1 VQNSEKLDYKMFQA
15 FCMSIATR
23 EEQIIRIQANSPY
36 PELNEALES
45 SLRTEVLKV
54 TQRTLE
60 SALVEEVQ
68 QHLSQQGEKRPR
80 RSGYFRRTL
89 NSEYGQ
95 IRGLAVPKLRC
106 GNGQRD
112 WQILQRYQRS
122 LGSLLNFCL
131 CLYVMG
137 LSLRDLQEALYDLL
151 GEVLS
156 VSAINRVTLA
166 AQQQMSEQRT
176 AKISQS
182 PTLLLVDGVWVSI
195 QYASEQ
201 TWEDQSGHQRKLR
214 QSEDRV
220 VLVAMAIWPDGTQQ
234 IVHYEV
240 APQESQTQWQTFFE
254 HLAAR
259 GVDLSAIE
267 LVVSDGT
274 NGLPPV
280 LDNCMPN
287 AQHQRCIT
295 HKVRAMQRHLSYENL
310 PTQTEQGQKITSSQ
324 AKQLRREQI
333 QEEAYAIYKEPDWL
347 DAIERLVEFVHKWQP
362 LEEKAVQTFLDDI
375 ALTLMFYD
383 FDAALHP
390 LLRTTNALE
399 RFFREFRAKTD
410 EIGAFPN
417 EQSCLT
423 LFYLVM
429 QRDHAKH
436 DRLKS
441 VAKNS

>member
-1 VQNSEKLDYKMFQA
+1 MN
-15 FCMSIATR
+15 IATR
-23 EEQIIRIQANSPY
+23 EEQIVRIQATSPY
-36 PELNEALES
+36 PELNEALEA
-45 SLRTEVLKV
+45 SLKAEVLKV
-54 TQRTLE
+54 TQSTLE
-60 SALVEEVQ
+60 SALNEEVH
-68 QHLSQQGEKRPR
+68 QHLINLGEKRPR

-106 GNGQRD
+106 GNGQRH

-137 LSLRDLQEALYDLL
+137 LSLRDLQEALYEIL

-166 AQQQMSEQRT
+166 AQQQMSQQRT
-176 AKISQS
+176 AAISQT

-201 TWEDQSGHQRKLR
+201 TWEDQSGHQRALR
-214 QSEDRV
+214 RAEERV
-220 VLVAMAIWPDGTQQ
+220 VLVAMAIGPDGTSQ
-234 IVHYEV
+234 ILHYEV
-240 APQESQTQWQTFFE
+240 APQESQADWQAFFE

-259 GVDLSAIE
+259 GLDLGAVE
-267 LVVSDGT
+267 LIVSDGT

-280 LDNCMPN
+280 LEHFVPN

-295 HKVRAMQRHLSYENL
+295 HKVRAMQRHLCYENL
-310 PTQTEQGQKITSSQ
+310 PSHNDQGEPLTPSQ
-324 AKQLRREQI
+324 AKQLRQHQI
-333 QEEAYAIYKEPDWL
+333 QEDAYAIYKEPDWL
-347 DAIERLVEFVHKWQP
+347 DAIERLVEFVHQWQP
-362 LEEKAVQTFLDDI
+362 LESKAVQTFLSDI

-383 FDAALHP
+383 FDASLHP
-390 LLRTTNALE
+390 LLRTTNSLE
-399 RFFREFRAKTD
+399 RLFREFRAKTD

-436 DRLKS
+436 DRFKT